1 MSYGQPCNRM
11 TGGPSVGPSSA
22 YPTLSRPASTC
33 LRAGNEVRPA
43 LVGGAAG
50 GVEEHAAAEGAAT
63 AATPIASENSRPG
76 DHVRPL
82 LMGDMPPAEK
92 TWTCTSI
99 VVNGNRCQT
108 SFGRLMTSAA
118 HQRHRRR

>member
-11 TGGPSVGPSSA
+11 TGGPSAGPSSA
-22 YPTLSRPASTC
+22 YPTWSRPATTC

-50 GVEEHAAAEGAAT
+50 GVEEHAAAEVAAT
-63 AATPIASENSRPG
+63 AATPTASENSRLVIMCG
-76 DHVRPL
+76 
-82 LMGDMPPAEK
+82 MPPAEK